1 MPPAPH
7 QLTVRDG
14 LHARLHHL
22 PRAGDDH
29 QGEEPPAALQQV
41 QQQVQLPVPD
51 ASAVALWLQ
60 EYMQCVTAV
69 EGEWLA
75 ELGPMFYSVKQAGKS
90 RQVRAAR
97 RVDARFSCCSVRG
110 RINATFPH
118 LRRRTGA
125 GPRRRSPT
133 WRRRCHWPSSS

>member
-7 QLTVRDG
+7 QLPVRDG

-22 PRAGDDH
+22 PRAGHDH
-29 QGEEPPAALQQV
+29 QGEEPPAALRSPRQV
-41 QQQVQLPVPD
+41 QVPVLD
-51 ASAVALWLQ
+51 VFAVCPWSQ

-90 RQVRAAR
+90 RQVRVAR
-97 RVDARFSCCSVRG
+97 RVGAPFLCSVSG
-110 RINATFPH
+110 T
-118 LRRRTGA
+118 T
-125 GPRRRSPT
+125 
-133 WRRRCHWPSSS
+133 